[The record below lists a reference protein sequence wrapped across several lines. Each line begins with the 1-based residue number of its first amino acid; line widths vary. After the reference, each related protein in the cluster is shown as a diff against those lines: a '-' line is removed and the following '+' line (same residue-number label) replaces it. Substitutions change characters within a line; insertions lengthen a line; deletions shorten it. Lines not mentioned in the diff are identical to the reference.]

1 MTATNTSISTEYRD
15 GILIAVPLAAMAA
28 VLMGTFA
35 VVGEDGYAVASEDV
49 GAIGQTCI
57 GIWDNDAENPN
68 AAGTV
73 NGIAHRGKQ
82 FLVANSA
89 VDPVTQADF
98 GAPVYIEDN
107 QTIAK
112 TDGAGS
118 RSLAGRFMGF
128 DTQYTGSVWVEI
140 V

>member
-1 MTATNTSISTEYRD
+1 MTATNTSISTEYRN
-15 GILIAVPLAAMAA
+15 GISIPIPLAAMAT

-35 VVGEDGYAVASEDV
+35 VVGSDGYAITSENV
-49 GAIGQTCI
+49 GGADQICLGV
-57 GIWDNDAENPN
+57 WENDAQNPN

-73 NGIAHRGKQ
+73 NGLAHRGNQ

-89 VDPVTQADF
+89 IDPVTQADL
-98 GAPVYIEDN
+98 GVPVYIEDN

-112 TDGAGS
+112 TDGTGS
-118 RSLAGRFMGF
+118 RSLVGRFMGF
-128 DTQYTGSVWVEI
+128 DTQYTGRVWVEI